1 MRIIRQSAFKSVP
14 WKNGGG
20 VTHEAL
26 RVPES
31 GDSFRL
37 RVSVARIDASGAFS
51 DFTGYTRTMVLLR
64 GGGLTLRFADGES
77 RALLRAGD
85 LVEFDGAMPV
95 TCELSEGPCVDLNL
109 MVSRGSGPARARVE
123 RLTGPLV
130 LPPEAA
136 RSRLIIPIDAAV
148 DVLTAGEAVRLEP
161 WDLALIAATAPADAA
176 CKVAPANGAALA
188 FVAAVPDP

>member
-31 GDSFRL
+31 GDTFRF
-37 RVSVARIDASGAFS
+37 RVSIARIDASGAFS
-51 DFTGYTRTMVLLR
+51 DFTGYRRTMVLLR
-64 GGGLTLRFADGES
+64 GAGLTLRFADGES

-85 LVEFDGAMPV
+85 LVDFDGAMPV

-109 MVSRGSGPARARVE
+109 MVSSGVGAARARVE

-130 LPPEAA
+130 LPPEAGG
-136 RSRLIIPIDAAV
+136 STLIVPIDAAV
-148 DVLTAGEAVRLEP
+148 DVLTARESLRLEP
-161 WDLALIAATAPADAA
+161 WDLAVLGAAAPADAG
-176 CKVAPANGAALA
+176 CKVAPASGAALA

>member
-26 RVPES
+26 RVPDS
-31 GDSFRL
+31 GDRFRF
-37 RVSVARIDASGAFS
+37 RVSVARIEASGAFS
-51 DFTGYTRTMVLLR
+51 DFTGYARTMVLLR
-64 GGGLTLRFADGES
+64 GAGLTLRFAAGES

-109 MVSRGSGPARARVE
+109 MVSSGAGPVRARVE
-123 RLTGPLV
+123 RLTGPLA

-136 RSRLIIPIDAAV
+136 RSTLIVPIDAAV
-148 DVLTAGEAVRLEP
+148 DILTAGESVRLEP
-161 WDLALIAATAPADAA
+161 WDLAVLGAATPADAGRR
-176 CKVAPANGAALA
+176 VAPASGAALA

>member
-31 GDSFRL
+31 GDSFRF

-64 GGGLTLRFADGES
+64 GAGLTLRFATGEA
-77 RALLRAGD
+77 RTLLRAGD

-95 TCELSEGPCVDLNL
+95 TCELSEGACVDLNL
-109 MVSRGSGPARARVE
+109 MVSRTIGPARARVE
-123 RLTGPLV
+123 RLTGALA

-136 RSRLIIPIDAAV
+136 RATLIVAIDAAV
-148 DVLTAGEAVRLEP
+148 DVLTASEAVRLEP
-161 WDLALIAATAPADAA
+161 WDLAVLEATAPGDAG
-176 CKVAPANGAALA
+176 CKAAPASGAALA
-188 FVAAVPDP
+188 FIAAVPDA